1 METQANIIFSLVALL
16 LLFYYYGDM
25 KDKLIPVTLLTGYLG
40 AGKTTLMNYILNN
53 QTGYK
58 VAVIV
63 NDIGEVNIDAS
74 LIAKGASIV
83 EEDKDS
89 IVPLQNGCIC
99 CSLKTDLLEQI
110 ISLTKQNKFDYIL
123 IEASGVCEPQP
134 IAETIHLLSGVQDE
148 YLEEDEDQ
156 QLPEIPAVARLDT
169 IVAVV
174 DAARM
179 VQEFAGGNS
188 LLNKGLE
195 EHDLEALLVQ
205 QIEFCNIVL
214 INKVDL
220 VTPEQLEQVRHVV
233 KVLQPQ
239 AQIIETTKAQVDLS
253 LILGTNSFNF
263 EEIISSAGWLKAM
276 NKFEEEQRQAHE
288 HHHEHGDCGHHH
300 HDESCDCGHHHDESC
315 DCGHHHHHDEE
326 CGCGHHHH
334 HEHCSCGHHHAP
346 GHSHTDEYGISTF
359 VYFRRKP
366 FDRIKLD
373 KFAED
378 WPQTIIRS
386 KGLIWLSDDN
396 MSAFIL
402 EQAGRQITVGFT
414 GDWMATGTKAQI
426 KATMEADPDFKAN
439 WDEKVGD
446 RMIKMVFIGKDM
458 DQEKIIAQL
467 DACLV
472 EPQF

>member
-1 METQANIIFSLVALL
+1 
-16 LLFYYYGDM
+16 M
-25 KDKLIPVTLLTGYLG
+25 KDNRIPVTLLTGYLG
-40 AGKTTLMNYILNN
+40 AGKTTLMNHILNN

-63 NDIGEVNIDAS
+63 NDIGEVNIDAA
-74 LIAKGASIV
+74 LIATGAGIV
-83 EEDKDS
+83 EADRDS

-134 IAETIHLLSGVQDE
+134 IAETIHLLSGLQDDS
-148 YLEEDEDQ
+148 EDGQ
-156 QLPEIPAVARLDT
+156 QPPEIPAVARLDN

-195 EHDLEALLVQ
+195 EHDIEALLVQ
-205 QIEFCNIVL
+205 QIEFCNTVL

-220 VTPEQLEQVRHVV
+220 VTQEQLEQVRHVV

-239 AQIIETTKAQVDLS
+239 ARIIETTRAEIDLS
-253 LILGTNSFNF
+253 LVLGTNAFDF
-263 EEIISSAGWLKAM
+263 EEVFSSAGWLKAL
-276 NKFEEEQRQAHE
+276 NKFEEERRKEQHHHRHEECGCEHE
-288 HHHEHGDCGHHH
+288 HHHHDGHCDCHHH
-300 HDESCDCGHHHDESC
+300 GEA
-315 DCGHHHHHDEE
+315 
-326 CGCGHHHH
+326 
-334 HEHCSCGHHHAP
+334 CSCGHHHAP
-346 GHSHTDEYGISTF
+346 GHRHTDGYGISTF

-366 FDRIKLD
+366 FDRSRLD
-373 KFAED
+373 QFAGD
-378 WPQTIIRS
+378 WPATVIRS
-386 KGLIWLSDDN
+386 KGIIWLSDDN
-396 MSAFIL
+396 ISAYVL
-402 EQAGRQITVGFT
+402 EQAGRQISASYS

-426 KATMEADPDFKAN
+426 KATMEADPDFREN
-439 WDEKVGD
+439 WDETVGD
-446 RMIKMVFIGKDM
+446 RMTKMVFIGKDM
-458 DQEKIIAQL
+458 DEEKIIARL

-472 EPQF
+472 EPRL